1 MNLIRI
7 FSVAVF
13 AVSLMLLSSGCTL
26 HRVHP
31 DHSTSAKTG
40 KTDKSVNP
48 AAAQPLIERAQ
59 RAARN
64 GDVDAALVD
73 YVEALRMRP
82 DSADI
87 RASIGALHE
96 QRGDLAAARQ
106 AYEDALKIDPRS
118 ASALEGVGLI
128 LLKSHQPDAARSYL
142 QQAVAADP
150 RRWRAQVGLGVLSDL
165 AHLPAQ
171 AQTFY
176 RAAMQQ
182 RPNDASLLNNYGY
195 SMYLAGNY
203 RAAASTFERALA
215 INPDYAVA
223 WSNLALARVRMGDY
237 RGGVQAFN
245 ETMKPYQAYN
255 NVGYLLYMKGD
266 LGAARQYLQQAIALS
281 PSYYALAQQNLERV
295 EIASGTAQVL
305 PAMRP
310 TAVEMPGSAR

>member
-1 MNLIRI
+1 MNTLKI
-7 FSVAVF
+7 AL
-13 AVSLMLLSSGCTL
+13 AASLMLLGSGCTL
-26 HRVHP
+26 HRLDAGDSP
-31 DHSTSAKTG
+31 SARG
-40 KTDKSVNP
+40 ARADKPTNP
-48 AAAQPLIERAQ
+48 AAARPLLDRAQ
-59 RAARN
+59 VAERN

-73 YVEALRMRP
+73 YVEALRVQP

-87 RASIGALHE
+87 RARIGALHE
-96 QRGDLAAARQ
+96 RRGDLASARQ

-118 ASALEGVGLI
+118 APALQGLGLI
-128 LLKSHQPDAARSYL
+128 LLKSHQPDAARSVL
-142 QQAVAADP
+142 QRAVAIDP
-150 RRWRAQVGLGVLSDL
+150 SLWRAQVGLGVLSDL
-165 AHLPAQ
+165 AQLPAQ
-171 AQTFY
+171 AQAHY

-182 RPNDASLLNNYGY
+182 RPNEPTLLNNFGY
-195 SMYLAGNY
+195 SLYLAGNY
-203 RAAASTFERALA
+203 PAAAATFERALA

-295 EIASGTAQVL
+295 EIASGTAQL
-305 PAMRP
+305 MP
-310 TAVEMPGSAR
+310 TATRTTLAVSGSVR